1 MKRVLGICVLLLTLT
16 LLPAA
21 GALGSLPSN
30 GTIPS
35 GGDTFDLPPAGT
47 DTGPGDEDEGP
58 GTIPGDPDSVG
69 DGERGTSGVFGG
81 GDDPGQ
87 IEDATLWKQLMN
99 WLLDVLA
106 SP

>member
-47 DTGPGDEDEGP
+47 DSDPGDEEEGP

-87 IEDATLWKQLMN
+87 IEDATLWEQLRR
-99 WLLDVLA
+99 LL
-106 SP
+106 